1 MDGIYVKEERI
12 LAIIHAILR
21 PFRYILTFCNLFPEF
36 AYTRKCQPKDFFLWH
51 FLFVILSDKLVS
63 KMLV

>member
-1 MDGIYVKEERI
+1 MDGVYVKEGRI
-12 LAIIHAILR
+12 LAIIHAFSC
-21 PFRYILTFCNLFPEF
+21 PFRVILTFCNLSVDF

-51 FLFVILSDKLVS
+51 FLFVIFMGDLVS

>member
-1 MDGIYVKEERI
+1 MDGVYVKEGRI

-21 PFRYILTFCNLFPEF
+21 PFYVILTFCNISDKF

-51 FLFVILSDKLVS
+51 FLFVIFTGDLVS

>member
-1 MDGIYVKEERI
+1 MTRVYVGKGYIMDNLY
-12 LAIIHAILR
+12 AFSC
-21 PFRYILTFCNLFPEF
+21 PFRDILTFCNLFPLF

-51 FLFVILSDKLVS
+51 FLFVIFTEDLVS